1 MLIRLSV
8 EVCWGS
14 ADKLCRRNDMT
25 GPTFVK
31 KMQDSMQQQKA
42 RGELAVRDT
51 VHDATVA
58 ATDGP
63 EKWLALKALVA
74 QSASD
79 INRGLASDVGLA
91 YSEGGLDSFTL
102 LNRLSNRSVQASF
115 DSTNAVISCH
125 GGTNGN
131 FQPHV
136 EGDELAY
143 SWQNA
148 APSNAVSASAGFIG
162 NAITV
167 EKMSELLISSVISL

>member
-1 MLIRLSV
+1 MT
-8 EVCWGS
+8 S
-14 ADKLCRRNDMT
+14 A
-25 GPTFVK
+25 TFVK
-31 KMQDSMQQQKA
+31 KMQDSMQQQQA

-51 VHDATVA
+51 VRDAKVA

-63 EKWLALKALVA
+63 EKWLALKTLVA
-74 QSASD
+74 QSASE
-79 INRGLASDVGLA
+79 INQGLESSVGLA

-102 LNRLSNRSVQASF
+102 LNRVSDRSVQASF

-125 GGTNGN
+125 GGANGN

-136 EGDELAY
+136 EGNELAY
-143 SWQNA
+143 SWQNS
-148 APSNAVSASAGFIG
+148 APSNPVPTSAGFIG

>member
-1 MLIRLSV
+1 
-8 EVCWGS
+8 
-14 ADKLCRRNDMT
+14 MT
-25 GPTFVK
+25 SPTFVK
-31 KMQDSMQQQKA
+31 KMQDSMQQQQA

-51 VHDATVA
+51 VHDAKVA
-58 ATDGP
+58 ASDGP
-63 EKWLALKALVA
+63 AKWLALKALVA

-79 INRGLASDVGLA
+79 INRGLATDVGLA

-102 LNRLSNRSVQASF
+102 LNRVSERSVQASF

-136 EGDELAY
+136 EGEELAY

-148 APSNAVSASAGFIG
+148 APSNGFADSVGFLG
-162 NAITV
+162 NTIPV
-167 EKMSELLISSVISL
+167 EKMSELLISSIISL

>member
-1 MLIRLSV
+1 
-8 EVCWGS
+8 
-14 ADKLCRRNDMT
+14 MT

-31 KMQDSMQQQKA
+31 KMQDSMQHQQA
-42 RGELAVRDT
+42 RGELAVRDAAR
-51 VHDATVA
+51 DAKVA

-102 LNRLSNRSVQASF
+102 LNRVSDRSVQASF

-143 SWQNA
+143 SWQNS
-148 APSNAVSASAGFIG
+148 APSNAVPANVGFLA
-162 NAITV
+162 NTITV
-167 EKMSELLISSVISL
+167 EKMS